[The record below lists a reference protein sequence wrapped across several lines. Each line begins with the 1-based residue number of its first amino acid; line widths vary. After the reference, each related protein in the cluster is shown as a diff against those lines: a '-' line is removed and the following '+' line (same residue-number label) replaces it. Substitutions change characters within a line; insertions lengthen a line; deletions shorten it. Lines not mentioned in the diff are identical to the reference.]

1 MLKVP
6 AGNTA
11 SVRRSPDKNGSKT
24 ILNNSISCIETFS
37 FYYNKLFKHQEL
49 KTLEDQ
55 YDYHNKSADRF
66 HDSQCLTLVLLF
78 DISVSNDNTGRV
90 ISPAYST
97 FIENLPIQYIVTT
110 KSLKNREDVP
120 HIHVDVAK
128 HYSSNF
134 III

>member
-24 ILNNSISCIETFS
+24 TLNSISCIETFS

-49 KTLEDQ
+49 KILEDQ
-55 YDYHNKSADRF
+55 YDYHTKSADRF
-66 HDSQCLTLVLLF
+66 HNNQCLTLVLLSGV
-78 DISVSNDNTGRV
+78 SVSNDNTGRV

-110 KSLKNREDVP
+110 KSLKNREEVP
-120 HIHVDVAK
+120 HIYVDVAK